1 MIRTDKRLWV
11 CWILI
16 AACLAF
22 IWGNSLVPGYLS
34 RAFSDMLN
42 ALVSDAI
49 TGEVP
54 APDSISNKLIRKVA
68 HFGEFAALGS
78 LLYWL
83 HSMLKKHWKFVLF
96 WGMAAACVDECLQF
110 LSPGRA
116 PLVLDVVI
124 DVFGVASGMLLLSI
138 GHSYWKRKTA
148 NHMEDKQYET

>member
-1 MIRTDKRLWV
+1 MIRTDKRLRI

-42 ALVSDAI
+42 TLLSDVF

-68 HFGEFAALGS
+68 HFGEFAVLGS

-83 HSMLKKHWKFVLF
+83 HSMLRKHWKFVFF
-96 WGMAAACVDECLQF
+96 WGAAAACVDECLQF
-110 LSPGRA
+110 FSPGRA
-116 PLVLDVVI
+116 PMLRDVGI
-124 DVFGVASGMLLLSI
+124 DVFGVAVGMLLLCF
-138 GHSYWKRKTA
+138 GHSYWKRNFK
-148 NHMEDKQYET
+148 HV